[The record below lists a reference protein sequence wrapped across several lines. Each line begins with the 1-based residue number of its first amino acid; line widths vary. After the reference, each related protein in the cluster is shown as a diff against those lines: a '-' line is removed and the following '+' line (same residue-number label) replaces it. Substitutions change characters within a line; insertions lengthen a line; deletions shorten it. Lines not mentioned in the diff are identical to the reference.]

1 MNSTDEQ
8 CSRRWLALRERYAR
22 ETRRLN
28 APSGSGASA
37 EKVWPLMDSLQFLKK
52 HIIPRRCR
60 TSKNLIDSLPPSPQD
75 LNPSPSI
82 LEQSAQHLSSSPLCL
97 PESPL
102 LVEVSSSPIPVPEL
116 CQSDLSPSP
125 SGSMSATRKRV
136 KKRGNE
142 DDMDKLFYEAVE
154 MFKQACTTPE
164 AAGENDVVDNF
175 TKMMQASIKQMSAT
189 KQTIAMERITAV
201 VMALQRETEP

>member
-1 MNSTDEQ
+1 MDSIDEQ

-22 ETRRLN
+22 EIRRLN

-75 LNPSPSI
+75 LSPSPSI
-82 LEQSAQHLSSSPLCL
+82 LEQSAQHLSSSP
-97 PESPL
+97 
-102 LVEVSSSPIPVPEL
+102 ITVPEL

-125 SGSMSATRKRV
+125 SGSMSANRKRV
-136 KKRGNE
+136 KKEG
-142 DDMDKLFYEAVE
+142 
-154 MFKQACTTPE
+154 
-164 AAGENDVVDNF
+164 
-175 TKMMQASIKQMSAT
+175 
-189 KQTIAMERITAV
+189 
-201 VMALQRETEP
+201 QRTRYGQVIL